1 MYDMYYVDAVKETK
15 IKSVGIQIDRLL
27 SAAISSNI
35 YIIKPWNNLGKDM
48 YVYQSKIVDKGTF
61 DAQLKKLR
69 INHIFKRKENE
80 LCSLSL

>member
-1 MYDMYYVDAVKETK
+1 MYDMYYVTATTERK
-15 IKSVGIQIDRLL
+15 IKGFGIQLDRLL
-27 SAAISSNI
+27 SATNYPNI
-35 YIIKPWNNLGKDM
+35 YIIRPWNNLGKDM

-69 INHIFKRKENE
+69 INHVFKRKDNE